1 MADMG
6 DKTSRI
12 AAAAPESERR
22 RSYGS
27 IYICIKKFIWVFFRT
42 FEKVTSFVPFI

>member
-12 AAAAPESERR
+12 AAAALESERR
-22 RSYGS
+22 RGYGS
-27 IYICIKKFIWVFFRT
+27 ICIRQIIWFFPRT